1 MYISWLGGSS
11 SSWLTDS
18 LFKTVSWFPL
28 IHWSLM
34 GPICNVYTIVETMVE
49 TPAHDKLYLRDT
61 SSSSAVCLMVLL
73 QLSKYFPQLSSR
85 LFYQKRLGTFGQL
98 TTARRQIMKE
108 PPASCCHHNTFPF
121 TRCWVH
127 NCVLA
132 PVCLTT
138 RNTTGCPRTT

>member
-34 GPICNVYTIVETMVE
+34 GPICNVYTIVETIAE

>member
-11 SSWLTDS
+11 SSWRTDS

-34 GPICNVYTIVETMVE
+34 GPICNVYTIVETIAE